1 MGEVSESDLPNIA
14 DDLVVTKYM
23 MAAEITNKVLK
34 EMVEACK
41 PEASVRDLCILGDK
55 RLAEETAKAF
65 KKDKKL
71 LKGIAFPTC
80 ISVNNCIC
88 HYSPLASEPDTTLAG
103 GDLVKLDMGA
113 HIDGF
118 IAVVAHTLAVGASVD
133 NPVTGR
139 QADALMAAHLASEA
153 ALRLVKPGNENSDVT
168 EVVGKISESFEC
180 KPVEGMLSHQLE
192 QNKIDGE
199 KTIIQNPSETHGKE
213 HDKYD
218 FAVNEV
224 YAVDVLISTG
234 DGIGKEKESK
244 TTVYKK
250 TDDTY
255 MLKMKTSREFYSK
268 VQKQC
273 GNMPFNLR
281 SMEDEKKAK
290 MGVVE
295 CAAHKLI
302 QPFQILYDKDGSY
315 VAQFKF
321 TVLLMPNGPHKITGL
336 PFDESLLKSEK
347 SVTDEE
353 ITKLLKTSAN
363 PKAAKKKKKAAVK
376 AVGEETAVPQ
386 LVEQ

>member
-88 HYSPLASEPDTTLAG
+88 HYSPLTSEPDTTLAS

-213 HDKYD
+213 HDKHE
-218 FAVNEV
+218 FLVHEV